1 MQNNNYLK
9 KLSKF
14 SVFLIVNIILL
25 FIISLSTIY
34 SATITKSEPF
44 FLKEIIWF
52 IISVFVFVGVS
63 LVDYRKYYKYSTAI
77 YIFNVLMLIAVLVVG
92 TSRLGAKRGI
102 DLGPLALQP
111 S

>member
-9 KLSKF
+9 KLLKF

-52 IISVFVFVGVS
+52 IISIFVFVGVS
-63 LVDYRKYYKYSTAI
+63 LFDYKKYYKYSTAI
-77 YIFNVLMLIAVLVVG
+77 YIIKEKNIIF
-92 TSRLGAKRGI
+92 
-102 DLGPLALQP
+102 
-111 S
+111 